1 MRRSAARAGDA
12 LRAVSPDSPML
23 DREGEIGPIVDAFAR
38 AAESRGSVV
47 AIEGAS
53 GLGKSRLLEE
63 AQWLAVQEGIE
74 ALLATARGLER
85 NFSFGVARQLLE
97 GRVARAGDGERKRL
111 FAGAAQPA
119 APVLVG
125 GLPGPAPADLEESGL
140 AVAHGLYWLCSR
152 LSAARPLLLAVDD
165 AEWADEASL
174 RFLLYL
180 AQRIRELPVV
190 LIVAV
195 GTGDP
200 RPLVLREL
208 LADVATTVLHLRPL
222 SAEAVATH
230 VRAAVSPH
238 ADDELAAALHR
249 ASGGNPFL
257 LRELV
262 AEFTRTSVPSTAG
275 ASEVVR
281 RLAPTSIAEA
291 VLLRLQRAGPGAV
304 DLAQAVAVLGEAELR
319 HAAGLAELEQPEAT
333 RLAHALVEAGIFR
346 PCELVAFA
354 QPVVRAA
361 IYAHASEL
369 ERAEKHRRAA
379 EVLDREGSPVDE
391 VALHLLDAR
400 RAGNP
405 RAVKLLQRAAAR
417 ALSEGR
423 PDSAVRFLRR
433 ALREPPAPERRA
445 RGILQL
451 GRAEAV
457 AGDAEAAPRL
467 SEALELIDDRRE
479 LGLTALDLGGTLYA
493 QGRPGDAVRA
503 LERGLARLSGGDEQL
518 QVRLRAARA
527 VAAGMSLPADELEP
541 VAKVKEGLERNGRPE
556 TASGRVLLAHLAY
569 EGALRG
575 EEASGVRDLA
585 RRALAGGA
593 LLEEKNPEVLGYY
606 RAIAALVMVEDL
618 RTAELALTAAVEEAR
633 TRGSVFGLANA
644 CYLRG
649 WAVLRRGRIDDAA
662 ADVHTALAATRRGW
676 RASVPGAHAVL
687 AHALIERADVAAA
700 AREIARG
707 GQEYPLLEQS
717 LPLHLGAT
725 GHVRLLEG
733 RPEEAL
739 DAYLECGRRLEERG
753 ATGPGVVTWRSGA
766 ALAIAR
772 LGDVEKARCL
782 LSEEL
787 KRARA
792 FAVPGS
798 IGRALQALGV
808 IENGRGLDYLAEAVE
823 VFERSEATLDRARA
837 LVDFG
842 GALRRSGKRR
852 EAREPLRRGLELAE
866 RCGASALAG
875 RARGEIAAAGGR
887 PRRTAL
893 SGFEA
898 LTPRERQVASLA
910 ARGMS
915 NREIAEALFVTVKT
929 VEWHLRHA
937 FDKLGV
943 SSRRE
948 LRALQSSAEERRQES
963 R

>member
-1 MRRSAARAGDA
+1 MRSSAARAGDA
-12 LRAVSPDSPML
+12 LRGVSPDGPML
-23 DREGEIGPIVDAFAR
+23 ERAGEIGPLVGAFAR
-38 AAESRGSVV
+38 AREAHGSVV
-47 AIEGAS
+47 AIEAAS

-63 AQWLAVQEGIE
+63 AQRLAAQGRMEV
-74 ALLATARGLER
+74 LSATARGLER
-85 NFSFGVARQLLE
+85 NFSLGVARQLLE
-97 GRVARAGDGERKRL
+97 ARVVRAGDSERKRL
-111 FAGAAQPA
+111 LAGAAQLA

-125 GLPGPAPADLEESGL
+125 GLPGPTRSDLEESGP
-140 AVAHGLYWLCSR
+140 AVAHGLYCLCSN

-165 AEWADEASL
+165 AEWVDDASL

-180 AQRIRELPVV
+180 ARRIRELPVV

-195 GTGDP
+195 GRGDP
-200 RPLVLREL
+200 RPFALREL
-208 LADVATTVLHLRPL
+208 LADPATTVLPLRPL
-222 SAEAVATH
+222 SAEAVASH
-230 VRAAVSPH
+230 VREVVSPR
-238 ADDELAAALHR
+238 ADDDVAAALHH
-249 ASGGNPFL
+249 ASGGNPL
-257 LRELV
+257 LVRELV
-262 AEFTRTSVPSTAG
+262 AELARTGVPPTAG
-275 ASEVVR
+275 AAEVVR
-281 RLAPTSIAEA
+281 RLAPTSLAEA

-304 DLAQAVAVLGEAELR
+304 DLTRAVAVLGEAELR
-319 HAAGLAELEQPEAT
+319 HAAGLADLEQPEAA
-333 RLAHALVEAGIFR
+333 RLAHALAERGIFR
-346 PCELVAFA
+346 HGEPLAFA

-379 EVLDREGSPVDE
+379 DVLDREGSPVNE
-391 VALHLLDAR
+391 VAVHLLEAR

-405 RAVKLLQRAAAR
+405 RAVKLLQGAAAR
-417 ALSEGR
+417 ALAEGR

-433 ALREPPAPERRA
+433 ALREPPARERRA
-445 RGILQL
+445 RVIMQL

-457 AGDAEAAPRL
+457 AGEAQAAPRL
-467 SEALELIDDRRE
+467 SEALELIDDPRE
-479 LGLTALDLGGTLYA
+479 RALAALDLGGILHA
-493 QGRPGDAVRA
+493 QGRPGDAIRA
-503 LERGLARLSGGDEQL
+503 FERGLARLRDTDEQL

-527 VAAGMSLPADELEP
+527 VAAGTSLSPHELES
-541 VAKVKEGLERNGRPE
+541 VAGGTNGGERNGRPE
-556 TASGRVLLAHLAY
+556 STSGRLLLAHLAY
-569 EGALRG
+569 ERALRG
-575 EEASGVRDLA
+575 EDASEVRDLA
-585 RRALAGGA
+585 RRALADGA
-593 LLEEKNPEVLGYY
+593 LLEEKNPEILGYH

-633 TRGSVFGLANA
+633 TRGSVLGLANA
-644 CYLRG
+644 CYLRA
-649 WAVLRRGRIDDAA
+649 WAALRRGRIDDAA
-662 ADVHTALAATRRGW
+662 ADVQTALAAGRHGW
-676 RASVPGAHAVL
+676 RVSVPGAHAVL
-687 AHALIERADVAAA
+687 AHALIERDDVAAA

-707 GQEYPLLEQS
+707 SEEHALLEQS

-739 DAYLECGRRLEERG
+739 DAYLECGRRLVERG

-772 LGDVEKARCL
+772 LGNEGTARRL

-787 KRARA
+787 ARARA
-792 FAVPGS
+792 FGVPGS
-798 IGRALQALGV
+798 IGGALQALGV
-808 IENGRGLDYLAEAVE
+808 IDEDGRRLEYLAEAVE
-823 VFERSEATLDRARA
+823 VFEASEATLDRARA
-837 LVDFG
+837 LVDLG
-842 GALRRSGKRR
+842 GALRRAGKRR

-929 VEWHLRHA
+929 IEWHLRHA

-948 LRALQSSAEERRQES
+948 LGALHSRVEESQES
-963 R
+963 V